1 MVEINMNLLKN
12 VYDDCDHS
20 NSIPSTYY
28 FFCKIVHIKYLIYI
42 ISNTNILIVII
53 KASIDFSAATQQ

>member
-1 MVEINMNLLKN
+1 MVEINMILLKN

-20 NSIPSTYY
+20 NSIPSTY
-28 FFCKIVHIKYLIYI
+28 FFFPKIVNIKYLIYI
-42 ISNTNILIVII
+42 ISNTNILIIII